1 MANISLQGEITLAKL
16 YDGIDSLSIVLD
28 NESQQIPTD
37 WEGNKGNYSAAKTKV
52 MIFQGTKEVTAQWN
66 ITATPSSGLTGSLT
80 GNTYTVTNLTKDSG
94 TVNFLAANIADSSLT
109 LSKTFT
115 ITKSKQGDP
124 NTIYNLNIDTPTI
137 KKYEDALV
145 DGSIIEGFSYN
156 PTALEAN
163 LSVTTGDSIG
173 SADGYFK
180 VFVQRP
186 GITTKL
192 STIKL
197 TDTLTAFNEEYA
209 SNLSESNISFELT
222 GDIHAVKI
230 EVYKDSGFTEILDT
244 QTIHAISDG
253 KANVTVISSNDV
265 ISLSGNYKGEVTDF
279 STASGKFIVYEGI
292 EDVTSLCTF
301 SLKEATKGIGC
312 SIVSSTGA
320 FSVTS
325 IDKNLDNGVMTFDVT
340 YKNKKY
346 TKTINVNKTNDGK
359 DGSDAQFLFLS
370 TDKDYFSYDKE
381 GNPKPAGQVINV
393 KARLQNIIGNAN
405 FVVEGFKDNGTKET
419 IVVTPTDNNLELTN
433 GLVEGYSYIKVS
445 ASIQGKNGVLS
456 DTTTISKVT
465 DGSEAITAWLTNE
478 NVTLSSTETG
488 VITSGGYATAT
499 GYFKV
504 FQGSKDVSSLSTFKT
519 STSEDYTISI
529 NTEGKYNLTYIKPTV
544 DNVSVDITARYKGND
559 YTKTFTVSKSK
570 IGKQGESAQ
579 LLALSS
585 NKDYFSYD
593 KEGNLKPLDQEIS
606 VKALLQNVTGNVT
619 FSVTGLKS
627 DGTSEPVTVTPSAN
641 TIIIN
646 KSIISKYTQLTV
658 VATIVGKN
666 NTVLTDT
673 KTISK
678 VYDGTETLLGMLTNE
693 SITLPANSTG
703 VVDSTSY
710 ATATGKFIVMY
721 GSKDVTSEST
731 FNYTA
736 DSTKY
741 TMEIKL
747 DGTYKILSI
756 NNKVDNVTIPLSATY
771 KGKTVNK
778 VLSIAKSKAG
788 NDGAS
793 GSSSYVWIMYAK
805 DENGL
810 DAVITIPAGSESLYK
825 YIGIAIT
832 RTPEQPL
839 PNTGLYKWNKY
850 AGEDGIGQDG
860 KSIHIKYSND
870 GGKTFTAN
878 NGETMGSF
886 IGIYVDTNIKD
897 SNNPSDYTWNRI
909 AGIDGSNGKDAVTA
923 ILSNDSYNINCDYQG
938 TPLSG
943 ALENATTTMSIYVG
957 ATKLTNLAGWTFTPR
972 LISGTATFSASANTL
987 RITGLTTDS
996 AKIEFTASNA
1006 TIGNYSKEFNITKT
1020 KNGAKGDSGENAKIL
1035 VLSSSSYV
1043 LGFTSDNQ
1051 PKPESQYTE
1060 LEAKLQNTGGDVVFT
1075 TKAYLGNVEQTD
1087 ANIEL
1092 NGTGNKRTLNS
1103 AQLMNYDKLVVTA
1116 TLGKLTDSVTI
1127 VKAVDGNNG
1136 RDSYVHTMYSNN
1148 ISFGDYDYS
1157 GNPNLMNNIS
1167 SDNWSKWISD
1177 YSEPNPYVKLYD
1189 DYIVIDAND
1198 SSANGVGRNVYIPNI
1213 TRLEKGK
1220 RYTMSV
1226 SMMVDEEF
1234 NSGGENSYGQ
1244 SAIHY
1249 VVQSNGKPER
1259 PNIIRPKSSM
1269 VNKWERVSVSFT
1281 MPTNISDGEYIF
1293 LHVYENKTVT
1303 GKWYI
1308 KNDIKIEEGNDSTP
1322 YQPNLLLPPHEISK
1336 YALEKNIANPDV
1348 VFPINSS
1355 EYLIY
1360 KANMKEEF
1368 IVGQTYT
1375 ITIKGTKPSSQT
1387 FVVYNDGLI
1396 NFGNLKPVEG
1406 LTDTWTLTFT
1416 PTKVASNIPRELRIF
1431 QYPSSTLGQCTI
1443 EWLKIEKSS
1452 NRTPNIESYD
1462 YIGFYTGD
1470 SNVAPN
1476 NPTLYKW
1483 NNFRGNDGKDPI
1495 THYGYSWSADG
1506 TKRFTKKY
1514 PRENLALNNRTV
1526 SIYSNNPTT
1535 VPIQN
1540 TTMTEDGE
1548 TFVRTV
1554 RVNPELQGKDFSV
1567 YNGISIGSEANANN
1581 KLLGHKIEVS
1591 GMFRASRDSEFTM
1604 MFTSVERKTDG
1615 KNKDVHGDLH
1625 YKKVNVTKEWKQIGG
1640 IIDLT
1645 DTEGIDSL
1653 LTLRC
1658 VPYATVI
1665 DPNEGFYLDSKNY
1678 KVSIIDDNDEVVTTY
1693 TTPPTEDYENAY
1705 PTFIGMYTDYNL
1717 EGSDKPSD
1725 YIPWNPVR
1733 GASSLNLVLTNESVT
1748 LPSSSTG
1755 VVSSYENSVTDI
1767 MVYEGSNLLNY
1778 DGVGE
1783 AYGSYTVKM
1792 TANGIEG
1799 VKLIKSGN
1807 SVKTS
1812 QATNMSNDYASIKF
1826 EVSGYRTTGIPF
1838 SLSSTQTFSKSKSG
1852 YDAVIQNIELNG
1864 SVIYQNLTGVLT
1876 PNPVIAKVKQIVG
1889 ENQPTYIRAK
1899 FKVQGFNANGTKIE
1913 DTPISALTESF
1924 SYNITNKEIKSIN
1937 VIAYQDNGTTIIDN
1951 QSLYIVKDGLNSFNV
1966 SINSSN
1972 GNLFVFDGDNKSI
1985 GITKTVLSANIN
1997 GDFTPTKYAW
2007 TKNGAAAGSNGSIE
2021 VTNTEM
2027 SKISNMAIGL
2037 TVTGKNNEKETT
2049 LTATTNIVSTK
2060 NGSES
2065 YLIMLSRELSTFPTN
2080 DKGVLLD
2087 ALTNNTTSVSLYKG
2101 STQLTPVI
2109 SKTTPVGCKVTA
2121 SGNTVT
2127 INSLSND
2134 VDSGYVDIEVSYGG
2148 SIIGTKRYSFS
2159 KVRQG
2164 QSMKLYTAYADNFDG
2179 TKGFSLTDSNKPYF
2193 GQYTSFEDTQS
2204 MDPSRYK
2211 WTIIG
2216 YTDELAYKTSDM
2228 NPVLTGVDRGG
2239 FITNLEGNS
2248 RDSRFVDNNIIKKI
2262 SRRSLKG
2269 RAIVIDLSEKIKNG
2283 IYHFKTSI
2291 RATISGE
2298 YFAYMEDINGNKIS
2312 DNYILYLEKD
2322 FNNVN
2327 IKMNITGITEG
2338 KYARIIIRNSY
2349 DIDKGVGIPYI
2360 EEGQSNM
2367 IHYGYSIN
2375 PSSGSFYKFPP
2386 LENIVDDSNFEHPEN
2401 WRNYLDG
2408 ARYFIDPESDK
2419 PNSRILSLQSTTGSS
2434 VWLASTK
2441 TYRVR
2446 KGNFVH
2452 ISFDVKIP
2460 SIVQGSDQGI
2470 FFYRVVRD
2478 PYPNPAPNSNLLT
2491 ETLLRQTAHFS
2502 LGPNDSNK
2510 WVRVKSNN
2518 IQVSA
2523 DGWLLPLFVWTLL
2536 DGTSVIKYRNLK
2548 ISISEERLSDD
2559 KIEIDYHPEASTR
2572 SPQSMMPYIG
2582 KYLDTT
2588 SENSSDINK
2597 YKWVEYKDENGFT
2610 IPEIHVVDSQ
2620 LYIDGAI
2627 QLLNKRNRNEIFNIG
2642 DTNGY
2647 VSVVFANSK
2656 TEFPY
2661 NLVDGVPFTTNSIG
2675 DGISAP
2681 WTFYKNDSGASY
2693 TIDDGMVTLSGTDK
2707 SKYSQ
2712 FSLRAQDQ
2720 ASSRFSKLEYGK
2732 TYVLG
2737 LNIDLSG
2744 MTDGKFS
2751 VLLQN
2756 KYSGNSNIDYFAKM
2770 EFNPEGKRGLN
2781 EANMEFTIN
2790 DDTLADNISKL
2801 IETRFMIIGQ
2811 FIGTV
2816 KFSDPYIYEK
2826 SSDSIR
2832 NPEDKLIRLYSNSSD
2847 GSKDLIL
2854 EEDVNTVNDKLIQSE
2869 IYYTNDNNF
2878 GDYDYSGNPNLAPN
2892 INFSNFYNNGDQTGY
2907 TAKDG
2912 IDYIEISRT
2921 ADAPPAGKLVNLNTL
2936 LPNKTYTISIDAWA
2950 DRDLPSGGIECSIR
2964 LKEGSQV
2971 RTLQIINGK
2980 PVGAK
2985 RTTYSASFTTA
2996 DNFVRTEESRAS
3008 FWFNSKAGECTGYLG
3023 YNIKIEEGNTPTAYQ
3038 PNLLEDP
3045 YYLGKTPLGENITD
3059 PTKTFP
3065 IKTSSYSIYLGKNT
3079 EKYQLNQT
3087 YTITMKATKPAT
3099 QQFGVYLLG
3108 GAMGVGNMK
3117 PVEGLSDVWQLTF
3130 KVTQA
3135 HLNAGITDVLNLYQL
3150 PNTSVGAVTIDWIKL
3165 EKGDTRTPNINSYNY
3180 SGSTSYPIKWK
3191 NNKNYLRDYNFLQG
3205 DIRTWRSWGGLSMGK
3220 GKNFID
3226 ERNNKLVV
3234 EITSGLYLTIGTPE
3248 QEGFGFAQDF
3258 VNNIVFKSG
3267 DIIEFSANLRVLGNA
3282 PYANVRLRMGTSNG
3296 GYQVL
3301 DNIITDN
3308 EIHELRFRG
3317 TVLSSDGTVTVF
3329 IGLTTPLNLAP
3340 GNVRLEV
3347 YETSLRKIEN
3357 EEIPLIDK
3365 GAYAIK
3371 GMDKNEGMFTEFDK
3385 DDKEV
3390 YSHVA
3395 YSNSPNGK
3403 LDFTLKPDSFKKYSH
3418 IGFYVSNDNSSSLNY
3433 LDYQWQAIDESFDLG
3448 YLKGK
3453 SFKDQTPYLNLVWV
3467 DDLTENEKTLFQ
3479 TQLDL
3484 YNFTKSTNFD
3494 SAYNLFKSGKN
3505 SYRIK
3510 GIAPNR
3516 NEYLYNNFTLK
3527 AGVTYK
3533 VGIRYKLLKG
3543 NTPIFFD
3550 LSNTSGQLNPTS
3562 NAIRITKSNNYQYG
3576 EVSFTPTGNNLA
3588 IYLRFDA
3595 SATADE
3601 IELLVDSLN
3610 ITIDQEIA
3618 TKYPNLNLLNP
3629 SKGPFTLVPK
3639 NTGTDSDNFNYYR
3652 FDADMKMNET
3662 YTFSAKIKVTNGTF
3676 DKVSL
3681 YPYPG
3686 GTAVSAAMG
3695 KNGEVSLTFT
3705 KKSEQT
3711 VSVLVYAGIM
3721 SSTRGN
3727 GIEITDV
3734 KLEKSNSKTIYT
3746 QSPKSNYTKAHLE
3759 YIGTSLTYGSA
3770 MSDSDKTFNKFIW
3783 RKSKCNYIGSL
3794 FLTDPLKGV
3803 LFREI
3808 RSLPRPNLLKNSGY
3822 GAIDPLNLT
3831 SWVKTVKPYTGY
3843 HDLYFNGKREM
3854 YTLRNSTTVECM
3866 VYSNY
3871 FNVEYGKKY
3880 TFSGLFIANEYV
3892 KNMDIYF
3899 LGNDGRSTTLT
3910 WDDVNLFFTNSI
3922 ETEKLVLLKGT
3933 FTPKNSTTKGGWIRV
3948 DLNSTTIEGKLAV
3961 LYFTNLKVE
3970 EGTVY
3975 SPHRLHESED
3985 PDLQSIEYGQVVVL
3999 DTISNNEKNLINPN
4013 SEISLIGSR
4022 NSGLPVPTYIDETYL
4037 NRKVKIAYANSP
4049 DGVYGFSKNTLN
4061 RNIFKDY
4068 DLKIS
4073 VYTAPGETSSYSLP
4087 DGFERVDIETM
4098 KKAAELYTNQSGE
4111 ITRVSIKSGKLYT
4124 MSLTIRTDALIKD
4137 INVLTITWFGLQD
4150 TGGHLG
4156 KIANVIDYG
4165 NGIYRIYS
4173 TITADRDRILRSF
4186 DVTAIKGVFD
4196 FSNATYFDIGDFK
4209 IENGEY
4215 SSYTPPLYSNRNQ
4228 TPLYEGYYFSRKGED
4243 SDNPSDYIWRKVE
4256 NITYGERDNILYRH
4270 EALSSLSPEVNIK
4283 DDISQSSIPSEILVY
4298 PNVPEI
4304 NYLEASSL
4312 TKLETSNIDEEGK
4325 RFTRLSLDNLRDQS
4339 MIGGKFVTDID
4350 AIIEENQSYQVQMMI
4365 RSSHTLNNVNLV
4377 ARSILEDTGNAIDE
4391 NDVYY
4396 GVNILAKTNTD
4407 DIAGGARENQIA
4419 YTSNFIRNVSPAI
4432 ELKDLDIRDGDDLK
4446 LRLRYK
4452 VSGSGFA
4459 GNFRFQTASS
4469 AYLPFHI
4476 VNSDNSIGETIVD
4489 ITKAGEFSYEGK
4501 IVNVEYS
4508 KISGVN
4514 NIQLRLDNIPA
4525 TVKIKIID
4533 ISLEIDRK
4541 EIKNPYRIESINK
4554 DEWQKITFKS
4564 EKSRGKVKKVQF
4576 GIDLNFLDSTSQRS
4590 MSENLNIDFC
4600 DVTVIKGNM
4609 NNGKSTLEYNNA
4621 ISVGKFIST
4630 DSNISNKSKDYIWES
4645 SYIPNEDKFYPMIDE
4660 YLANMSNYSWFTK
4673 DITPNSTK
4681 RIYTSVANPS
4691 VLSQRNRLLKS
4702 RENWNLIKD
4711 PKDSYEIIRINENE
4725 SNKKVIFRQYMSS
4738 SINSLIDSK
4747 VALSFINGGNNII
4760 KTVFGNEIKCGD
4772 VGLSEIISDIPANT
4786 KYIIAYYAY
4795 GYNKLGSVR
4804 VKESILTFTNE
4815 SFNDNILWSPHISNL
4830 NWINQRNVNGND
4842 LNDSG
4847 EILLGNNFLLNL
4859 PVSRKLGK
4867 GITQP
4872 NKFNLLPY
4880 IGYSITKSKYDVG
4893 SIANY
4898 KFFNSS
4904 DLSKVTGITLRY
4916 ADDNKGRNMSNSFSD
4931 TTKFIGIKSSNVS
4944 LDTDPNSYTWISLD
4958 SDRIGSIINDKSTK
4972 LRLLSSRNK
4981 LENIDIIRNKDLY
4994 KYGLGSTV
5002 NDITQINDSNGN
5014 TKVHIILND
5023 NLDNILPEA
5032 TMTGTPSNYLS
5043 GDYSKFIVKSAYLGS
5058 HSEVIF
5064 ELDKSL
5070 FSNSTYF
5077 HFESSISTDNSSL
5090 SIMHASNKADI
5101 IISLRATNSDGET
5114 FNSKKLFIRGRD
5126 LTLESRKFVLEDIL
5140 YLDTDITSVKLVI
5153 SISSS
5158 SGNII
5163 FENNSLIPSANLV
5176 PKFNGGQWN
5185 IDSDT
5190 NSGEIIPIN
5199 SFQTIISN
5207 ENIGTNKTT
5216 LYTQSISGAGRLS
5229 NISTPG
5235 EYVFDIGINSIH
5247 LEGDNGNISI
5257 STKSK
5262 VANSKNDFVGKVI
5275 ENIDLNEIEKGNS
5288 INENLVINTDFRKG
5302 WGTTW
5307 TSGDGGTREVTNDGI
5322 KITTIGNNQYGV
5334 GDSITKKFKAGDK
5347 IIVSLI
5353 CRGTGF
5359 IQPYFL
5365 MSSGTNIKIGEILAT
5380 SEFKKYEF
5388 KLTYP
5393 SRTEDIKSLS
5403 ILTMNPSK
5411 YLEIK
5416 KNSVKLEIDNGQSTP
5431 WIPNKQDLSYSRSE
5445 ISRECKKF
5453 EMPDKLDLIPISN
5466 TIFEISMSKAKGKI
5480 LIDQPIISLR
5490 RNRSLL
5496 YSNIEFELSDVS
5508 QSFNYIAVSFD
5519 FSSDIT
5525 GPVEFVPEDELIGA
5539 PIVTKNSNRVILRG
5553 KLNRVL
5559 ERITP
5564 VKIAI
5569 KYMDGSYID
5578 ISNYSI
5584 RLFETED
5591 ELMKEVQ
5598 SNFLD
5603 SYPSSTDSNDSDKYW
5618 IEPVIDTTIDS
5629 VGLETSDVL
5638 NRKDNGNWVVTKKT
5652 NRLNPD
5658 IQNLSIKYDQE
5669 IKEFVLNYQMQ
5680 KSSLSPSTEPLI
5692 NEDRVLNSMGLK
5704 TNITEDNDFY
5714 YIGSILDIETFLA
5727 EDITKYKDI
5736 SLTAD
5741 PDVISNWTRDNI
5753 IAEDKYRNS
5762 EVYKL
5767 DNFYKTGNMVNSTRL
5782 TNNTAYI
5789 IVFYASSI
5797 GKSVLE
5803 INIGGTGASE
5813 GITSNGETNQGN
5825 QFNVSVEGSSMKPYV
5840 VKFISGANE
5849 LTGNIQL
5856 VMRGCNNLSISKM
5869 FVFNEKDLINRVIN
5883 SNGGM
5888 EYVYPIKEATEISIN
5903 ADNSHKLVSLR
5914 TYANRNYFGLMSRN
5928 GIKGKL
5934 YGKLTGS
5941 QWYTENLYKMEIQNL
5956 YDEITNISNNI
5967 VPSMED
5973 GILSASEFNYLKYQL
5988 NEIQREHDQFT
5999 SKYVNINE
6007 NYIDSDLYSNITDS
6021 HDQYEESYMTLV
6033 QTINDILALENS
6045 EEENL
6050 YDLIKSLKS
6059 PLESALVDYTSK
6071 LSIYADYLDKYI
6083 KFSIDNAMDQIST
6096 IYTKK
6101 TELEQTKEA
6110 ILAAITQSGGSN
6122 LINDSIGWA
6131 YSTKNDLNNGYD
6143 PENNPDAVKPV
6154 EYWKDGEDI
6163 ATIQNAE
6170 LEDLG
6175 FGSGWFKTKGSNT
6188 HLNQLVR
6195 LPSTGIYTLSAYFNM
6210 PSAGGPAYIQ
6220 LLDPDTNEP
6229 LEVISPTI
6237 TTNYFDPSK
6246 EIMPEFVSNNN
6257 NVSGWEITGLEPGV
6271 EYTISTNYKLRT
6283 GSNAD
6288 IFILSSKTEAINS
6301 SYNGTYLGKTITKA
6315 SSPDGKLYI
6324 VIRSKSSGSGLSTS
6338 DIISGAYWINLEKG
6352 KASSSGMVGMPYGRV
6367 TSGFEYF
6374 VGSFRTNKL
6383 SVLVKLVTETNSE
6396 FTLSGLM
6403 MNIGSVPFT
6412 WSPGAKEVYNTNVRF
6427 DINGVRVYNNG
6438 KTGNYTQ
6445 MTPNEFAGYYN
6456 RERIFT
6462 LNGEKTIVRSLKAS
6476 KTIEMGPIRIVE
6488 INSDNYKGWAFI
6500 PNIE

>member
-1 MANISLQGEITLAKL
+1 MANISLQGEVTLAKL

-94 TVNFLAANIADSSLT
+94 TVNFLATNIADSSLT

-137 KKYEDALV
+137 KKYEDVLV
-145 DGSIIEGFSYN
+145 DGSIIKGFSYN
-156 PTALEAN
+156 PTALKAN

-209 SNLSESNISFELT
+209 SGLPESNISFELT

-230 EVYKDSGFTEILDT
+230 EVYKDAGFTEILDT
-244 QTIHAISDG
+244 QTVHAISDG
-253 KANVTVISSNDV
+253 KANIAVISSNDV

-301 SLKEATKGIGC
+301 SLKEATRGIEC

-325 IDKNLDNGVMTFDVT
+325 IDKNLDNGVMIFDVT

-393 KARLQNIIGNAN
+393 KARLQNIIGNAD
-405 FVVEGFKDNGTKET
+405 FVVEGFKDNVTKET

-433 GLVEGYSYIKVS
+433 ELVKSYSYIKVS
-445 ASIQGKNGVLS
+445 ASIQGRNGVLS

-465 DGSEAITAWLTNE
+465 DGSEAIATWLTNE

-504 FQGSKDVSSLSTFKT
+504 FQGSKDVSSLSTFRT

-529 NTEGKYNLTYIKPTV
+529 NTEGKYNLTYIKPTI

-559 YTKTFTVSKSK
+559 YTKVFTVSKSK
-570 IGKQGESAQ
+570 VGKQGESAQ

-593 KEGNLKPLDQEIS
+593 KEGNLKPLNQEIS
-606 VKALLQNVTGNVT
+606 IKALLQNVTGNVT
-619 FSVTGLKS
+619 FSVTGLKP

-641 TIIIN
+641 TIIIT
-646 KSIISKYTQLTV
+646 KSIISNYTQLTV

-703 VVDSTSY
+703 IVDSTSY

-741 TMEIKL
+741 TMEIKS

-793 GSSSYVWIMYAK
+793 GSSSYVWVMYAK

-810 DAVITIPAGSESLYK
+810 DAVITIPNGSESLYK

-839 PNTGLYKWNKY
+839 SNTGLYKWTKY
-850 AGEDGIGQDG
+850 VGKDGIGQDG

-897 SNNPSDYTWNRI
+897 SNDPFDYTWNRI

-938 TPLSG
+938 APLSG

-972 LISGTATFSASANTL
+972 LISGTATFTASANTL

-1043 LGFTSDNQ
+1043 LGFTADNQ

-1060 LEAKLQNTGGDVVFT
+1060 LEAKLQNTGGDIVFT

-1167 SDNWSKWISD
+1167 SDNWSKWITD
-1177 YSEPNPYVKLYD
+1177 YSEPNPYVKLHD

-1198 SSANGVGRNVYIPNI
+1198 SSANEVGRNIYIPNI
-1213 TRLEKGK
+1213 ARLEKGK

-1234 NSGGENSYGQ
+1234 DSGGENSYGQ

-1259 PNIIRPKSSM
+1259 TNIIRPKSSM

-1322 YQPNLLLPPHEISK
+1322 YQPNLLLPPYEISK

-1348 VFPINSS
+1348 VFPIKTTSYS
-1355 EYLIY
+1355 IY
-1360 KANMKEEF
+1360 DASIQGKWE
-1368 IVGQTYT
+1368 VGQEYT
-1375 ITIKGTKPSSQT
+1375 LTLKGKKPSSQIWAPYINGGT
-1387 FVVYNDGLI
+1387 INKPSLAPVKGLPDI
-1396 NFGNLKPVEG
+1396 YSVSFKVTQEDIDKGANR
-1406 LTDTWTLTFT
+1406 TLQ
-1416 PTKVASNIPRELRIF
+1416 LY
-1431 QYPSSTLGQCTI
+1431 QYPSSSTGDITI
-1443 EWLKIEKSS
+1443 EWLKLEKSS

-1462 YIGFYTGD
+1462 YIGFYTGN

-1506 TKRFTKKY
+1506 TDRFTPVY
-1514 PRENLALNNRTV
+1514 PGENYVLKSKEPYTATGNGGSNQYPESIKNIPFNPDILGKQATIQYKLTISNYVSGDTV
-1526 SIYSNNPTT
+1526 DLKMYQAVGVWSSHGNWTGITGNGTKLVQWKGTLRPLKEGGI
-1535 VPIQN
+1535 PKI
-1540 TTMTEDGE
+1540 
-1548 TFVRTV
+1548 
-1554 RVNPELQGKDFSV
+1554 DFFT
-1567 YNGISIGSEANANN
+1567 NLKADI
-1581 KLLGHKIEVS
+1581 KIE
-1591 GMFRASRDSEFTM
+1591 E
-1604 MFTSVERKTDG
+1604 
-1615 KNKDVHGDLH
+1615 
-1625 YKKVNVTKEWKQIGG
+1625 
-1640 IIDLT
+1640 
-1645 DTEGIDSL
+1645 
-1653 LTLRC
+1653 LR
-1658 VPYATVI
+1658 I
-1665 DPNEGFYLDSKNY
+1665 NEGTEY
-1678 KVSIIDDNDEVVTTY
+1678 KIY
-1693 TTPPTEDYENAY
+1693 TPAPSEDYENAY

-1725 YIPWNPVR
+1725 YIPWNPIR

-1783 AYGSYTVKM
+1783 VYGSYTVKM

-1812 QATNMSNDYASIKF
+1812 QATNMPNDYASIKF
-1826 EVSGYRTTGIPF
+1826 EVSGYRTTGVPF
-1838 SLSSTQTFSKSKSG
+1838 SISSTQTFSKSKSG
-1852 YDAVIQNIELNG
+1852 YDAVIQNIELNS

-1889 ENQPTYIRAK
+1889 KNQPTYIRAK

-2087 ALTNNTTSVSLYKG
+2087 ALTNNTTNVSLYKG

-2127 INSLSND
+2127 INSLSDNI
-2134 VDSGYVDIEVSYGG
+2134 DSGYVDIEVSYGG

-2298 YFAYMEDINGNKIS
+2298 YFAYMEDIDGNKIS

-2327 IKMNITGITEG
+2327 IKMNITGITKS

-2419 PNSRILSLQSTTGSS
+2419 PNSRILSLQSTTESS
-2434 VWLASTK
+2434 TWLASAK

-2470 FFYRVVRD
+2470 FIYRVVRD
-2478 PYPNPAPNSNLLT
+2478 PYPNPRSNSNILT
-2491 ETLLRQTAHFS
+2491 ESQLKQTAHFS

-2518 IQVSA
+2518 IQVSV
-2523 DGWLLPLFVWTLL
+2523 DGWLMPLFVWTVL
-2536 DGTSVIKYRNLK
+2536 DGTSIIKYRNLK
-2548 ISISEERLSDD
+2548 ISISEERLDD
-2559 KIEIDYHPEASTR
+2559 NKIEIDYHPEASTR
-2572 SPQSMMPYIG
+2572 SPQAMMPYIG

-2627 QLLNKRNRNEIFNIG
+2627 QLPNKRNRNEIFNIG

-2675 DGISAP
+2675 DGTSAP
-2681 WTFYKNDSGASY
+2681 WTFYKTDSGASY
-2693 TIDDGMVTLSGTDK
+2693 TIDDRIVTLTGTDK

-2744 MTDGKFS
+2744 MMDGKFS
-2751 VLLQN
+2751 ILLQN

-2790 DDTLADNISKL
+2790 DNTLADDISKL

-2811 FIGTV
+2811 FVGTV

-2832 NPEDKLIRLYSNSSD
+2832 NPEDKLIRLYSNSPD

-2854 EEDVNTVNDKLIQSE
+2854 EEDLNTVNDKLTQSE

-2878 GDYDYSGNPNLAPN
+2878 GNYDYSGNPNLMPYITDSWVGSLLA
-2892 INFSNFYNNGDQTGY
+2892 NGDTV
-2907 TAKDG
+2907 KDSVKR
-2912 IDYIEISRT
+2912 IITHTKTKT
-2921 ADAPPAGKLVNLNTL
+2921 ADGGDILSLGLGIPRSVEANNRYLITYLRPSTPYTLTVTMSIGSDWTGETNTIGVRVRYLNESGDTELPINVL
-2936 LPNKTYTISIDAWA
+2936 LPANVERDKMIAHTFTGVTKADLSGMKNCYIQIFSVNSEDKGTVSVSYDVKLEIGTIA
-2950 DRDLPSGGIECSIR
+2950 
-2964 LKEGSQV
+2964 
-2971 RTLQIINGK
+2971 
-2980 PVGAK
+2980 
-2985 RTTYSASFTTA
+2985 
-2996 DNFVRTEESRAS
+2996 
-3008 FWFNSKAGECTGYLG
+3008 
-3023 YNIKIEEGNTPTAYQ
+3023 TPYQ
-3038 PNLLEDP
+3038 PNLLDKP
-3045 YYLGKTPLGENITD
+3045 YYLSKVP
-3059 PTKTFP
+3059 
-3065 IKTSSYSIYLGKNT
+3065 LGKNLVT
-3079 EKYQLNQT
+3079 NKQFPIRTLNNPISEFDILEEPVIGET
-3087 YTITMKATKPAT
+3087 YTVSLKGFKPANKEFQLYYGDSDNFQVT
-3099 QQFGVYLLG
+3099 L
-3108 GAMGVGNMK
+3108 N
-3117 PVEGLSDVWQLTF
+3117 PVEGLLDVWSATF
-3130 KVTQA
+3130 KARNATGMSNLLRVALWQMPTTVTNGPVQ
-3135 HLNAGITDVLNLYQL
+3135 
-3150 PNTSVGAVTIDWIKL
+3150 IDWFKI
-3165 EKGDTRTPNINSYNY
+3165 EKGDTRTPNIDSYNY

-3191 NNKNYLRDYNFLQG
+3191 NDKNYLRDYNFLQG
-3205 DIRTWRSWGGLSMGK
+3205 DIRTWRSWGGLLMGK

-3226 ERNNKLVV
+3226 ERNNKLLV

-3258 VNNIVFKSG
+3258 VDNIVFKSG
-3267 DIIEFSANLRVLGNA
+3267 DIIEFSANLRILGNA

-3357 EEIPLIDK
+3357 EEIPLMDK

-3403 LDFTLKPDSFKKYSH
+3403 LDFTLKPDPFKKYSH

-3453 SFKDQTPYLNLVWV
+3453 NFKDQTPYLNLAWV

-3484 YNFTKSTNFD
+3484 YNFAKSINFG

-3510 GIAPNR
+3510 GVASNR

-3550 LSNTSGQLNPTS
+3550 LSNTSGELNPTS
-3562 NAIRITKSNNYQYG
+3562 NAVRLTKSNNYQYA

-3588 IYLRFDA
+3588 IYLRFNA
-3595 SATADE
+3595 STTADE

-3618 TKYPNLNLLNP
+3618 TRYPNLNLLNS

-3639 NTGTDSDNFNYYR
+3639 NAGIDSDNYNYYR

-3662 YTFSAKIKVTNGTF
+3662 YTFSAKIKVTNGNF
-3676 DKVSL
+3676 NNVSL

-3686 GTAVSAAMG
+3686 GTLSNSTIG

-3711 VSVLVYAGIM
+3711 VSVLVYAG
-3721 SSTRGN
+3721 SSGSTRGN

-3783 RKSKCNYIGSL
+3783 RKSKCNYTGSL
-3794 FLTDPLKGV
+3794 FLTDPLKEAS
-3803 LFREI
+3803 FREI

-3822 GAIDPLNLT
+3822 GAIDPLKLT
-3831 SWVKTVKPYTGY
+3831 FVNTVKPYTGY

-3854 YTLRNSTTVECM
+3854 HTLRNSTTVECM
-3866 VYSNY
+3866 TYSNY

-3910 WDDVNLFFTNSI
+3910 WDEVNLFFTNSI

-3948 DLNSTTIEGKLAV
+3948 DLNSTTVEGKLAV

-3999 DTISNNEKNLINPN
+3999 DTANNNEKNLIKPN

-4098 KKAAELYTNQSGE
+4098 KKAVELYTNQSGE

-4137 INVLTITWFGLQD
+4137 INSLYISWFGLQN
-4150 TGGHLG
+4150 TGGVLE
-4156 KIANVIDYG
+4156 KKPIIIDYR

-4186 DVTAIKGVFD
+4186 DITAIKSAFD

-4215 SSYTPPLYSNRNQ
+4215 SAYTPPLYSNRNQ

-4283 DDISQSSIPSEILVY
+4283 DDISQSSVPSEVLVY

-4350 AIIEENQSYQVQMMI
+4350 TIIEENQNYQVQMMI

-4377 ARSILEDTGNAIDE
+4377 ARSILEDTDNVIDE
-4391 NDVYY
+4391 NDIYY

-4419 YTSNFIRNVSPAI
+4419 YTSNFIRNISPAI

-4446 LRLRYK
+4446 LRLKYK
-4452 VSGSGFA
+4452 ISGSGFA

-4476 VNSDNSIGETIVD
+4476 VNSDNSIGGTIVD

-4508 KISGVN
+4508 KIGGVN
-4514 NIQLRLDNIPA
+4514 NIQLRLDNIPT

-4541 EIKNPYRIESINK
+4541 EIKNPYRIESLNK

-4564 EKSRGKVKKVQF
+4564 EKSRGKIKKVQF

-4590 MSENLNIDFC
+4590 MPENLNIDFC
-4600 DVTVIKGNM
+4600 GITVIKGNM

-4660 YLANMSNYSWFTK
+4660 YLANKSNYSWFTK
-4673 DITPNSTK
+4673 NTIPNSTK

-4702 RENWNLIKD
+4702 RENWKLIKD
-4711 PKDSYEIIRINENE
+4711 LKDSYEIIRINENE

-4738 SINSLIDSK
+4738 SIDSLIDSK

-4772 VGLSEIISDIPANT
+4772 VGLSEVVSDIPANT

-4804 VKESILTFTNE
+4804 VKESILTFTNDP
-4815 SFNDNILWSPHISNL
+4815 FNDNILWSPHISNL

-4847 EILLGNNFLLNL
+4847 EILLGNDFLLNL

-5101 IISLRATNSDGET
+5101 IISLRATNSNGET

-5126 LTLESRKFVLEDIL
+5126 LTLESRKFILEDIL

-5153 SISSS
+5153 SITSS

-5185 IDSDT
+5185 INSDT

-5207 ENIGTNKTT
+5207 ENIGTNKTS

-5235 EYVFDIGINSIH
+5235 EYVFDVGINPIH

-5275 ENIDLNEIEKGNS
+5275 ESIDLNEIEKGNS
-5288 INENLVINTDFRKG
+5288 INENLVVNTDFRKG

-5322 KITTIGNNQYGV
+5322 KITAIGNNQYGV

-5353 CRGTGF
+5353 CRGAGF

-5365 MSSGTNIKIGEILAT
+5365 MASGLNIQIGARLAT
-5380 SEFKKYEF
+5380 PEFKKHEF
-5388 KLTYP
+5388 KFTYP

-5403 ILTMNPSK
+5403 ILTIDPSK

-5496 YSNIEFELSDVS
+5496 YSNIEFELDDVS
-5508 QSFNYIAVSFD
+5508 QSFNYIAISFD

-5564 VKIAI
+5564 IKIAI

-5652 NRLNPD
+5652 NRLTPD

-5714 YIGSILDIETFLA
+5714 HIGSILDIETFLV

-5741 PDVISNWTRDNI
+5741 PDVISNWTKDNI

-5767 DNFYKTGNMVNSTRL
+5767 DNFYKTGNMLNSTRL

-5803 INIGGTGASE
+5803 INIGGTGVSE

-5840 VKFISGANE
+5840 VKFISGPTE

-5856 VMRGCNNLSISKM
+5856 VMRSCNSLSISKM

-5888 EYVYPIKEATEISIN
+5888 EYVYPIKEATEVSIN

-6007 NYIDSDLYSNITDS
+6007 NYIDSDLYSNIIDS
-6021 HDQYEESYMTLV
+6021 HDQYEESYMALV

-6163 ATIQNAE
+6163 TTIQNAE

-6195 LPSTGIYTLSAYFNM
+6195 LPSTGTYTLSAYFNM

-6237 TTNYFDPSK
+6237 TTNYFDSSK

-6257 NVSGWEITGLEPGV
+6257 NVSGWEINGLEPGV
-6271 EYTISTNYKLRT
+6271 EYTISTNYKLRA

-6288 IFILSSKTEAINS
+6288 IFILASKTEAIDS

-6338 DIISGAYWINLEKG
+6338 DIVSGAYWINLEKG

-6383 SVLVKLVTETNSE
+6383 SVLVKLITETNSE

-6488 INSDNYKGWAFI
+6488 INSDSYKGWAFI
-6500 PNIE
+6500 PNVE